1 MQTIT
6 DWSALW
12 RELVEVKRE
21 NQKKSIETP
30 GDSDYW
36 LSQARKY
43 DHRVKNKWAKPD
55 VSRQFVF
62 ETLQPNSSIIDI
74 GAGTGAWTQL
84 FSKFMQ
90 KVTAVEPSAAMR
102 EVLLENI
109 REAKAGNIEIVTA
122 KWPLA
127 NLPLHDYV
135 FCSHAMY
142 ECDDFVKFVQKMM
155 DCASKMC
162 FLLIRAPSLDGLI
175 TEACQQIWNQ
185 PHDSPNFTIAYN
197 ILLQMG
203 ISANVRFEESDRQ
216 HFIAC
221 DSPEDALHEIKE
233 RMGLLGTSQ
242 HDEYLRDL
250 LKRRLVKQDDQYL
263 WPGSRRSALIYW
275 NVTK

>member
-6 DWSALW
+6 DWVALW
-12 RELVEVKRE
+12 KELVEVKRK
-21 NQKKSIETP
+21 NQKKSIEAP

-36 LSQARKY
+36 LSQARQY

-62 ETLQPNSSIIDI
+62 ETVQPDSTLIDI
-74 GAGTGAWTQL
+74 GAGTGAWTLL
-84 FSKFMQ
+84 FAKTMQ

-109 REAKAGNIEIVTA
+109 HEAKASNIEIVTE

-127 NLPLHDYV
+127 SVAAHDYV
-135 FCSHAMY
+135 FSSHAMY
-142 ECDDFVKFVQKMM
+142 ECEDFVKFVTRMTE
-155 DCASKMC
+155 CATKMC

-175 TEACQQIWNQ
+175 TEACRHIWNQ

-216 HFIAC
+216 HFISC
-221 DSPEDALHEIKE
+221 DSEESALHEIKE
-233 RMGLLGTSQ
+233 RMGLLEKSE
-242 HDEYLRDL
+242 HDDYLTDL
-250 LKRRLVKQDDQYL
+250 LHRRLIKQDDQYI

-275 NVTK
+275 SIAK

>member
-6 DWSALW
+6 DWAALW
-12 RELVEVKRE
+12 RELVEVKQE

-36 LSQARKY
+36 LAQARSY

-55 VSRQFVF
+55 VSRQFVL
-62 ETLQPNSSIIDI
+62 ETLQPDSTIIDI
-74 GAGTGAWTQL
+74 GAGTGAWTLL
-84 FSKFMQ
+84 FSKTMQ
-90 KVTAVEPSAAMR
+90 KVTAVEPSGAMR
-102 EVLLENI
+102 EVLVENI
-109 REAKAGNIEIVTA
+109 KEAKVENIEIIA
-122 KWPLA
+122 EKWPEA
-127 NLPLHDYV
+127 NPAVHDYV

-142 ECDDFVKFVQKMM
+142 ETDDFYKFVNKMTA
-155 DCASKMC
+155 CANRMC

-175 TEACQQIWNQ
+175 TEACRHIWNQ

-221 DSPEDALHEIKE
+221 DSEEDALHEIKE
-233 RMGLLGTSQ
+233 RMGLLGTNE
-242 HDEYLRDL
+242 HDDYLRDL
-250 LKRRLVKQDDQYL
+250 LKRRLIKHDDQFV
-263 WPGSRRSALIYW
+263 WPGSRRSALVYW
-275 NVTK
+275 TVAK

>member
-36 LSQARKY
+36 LVQARSY

-55 VSRQFVF
+55 VSRQFVM
-62 ETLQPNSSIIDI
+62 ETVQPDSNIIDI
-74 GAGTGAWTQL
+74 GAGTGAWTLL

-102 EVLLENI
+102 EILLENI
-109 REAKAGNIEIVTA
+109 REAKAKNIEIVA
-122 KWPLA
+122 EKWPQA
-127 NLPLHDYV
+127 NPPMHDYV

-142 ECDDFVKFVQKMM
+142 ECADFPKFVQKMM
-155 DCASKMC
+155 DCATKMC

-175 TEACQQIWNQ
+175 TEACQHIWNQ

-221 DSPEDALHEIKE
+221 DSPEDALQEIKE
-233 RMGLLGTSQ
+233 RMGLLGTNQ
-242 HDEYLRDL
+242 HDDYLCDL
-250 LKRRLVKQDDQYL
+250 LKRRLMKQDGQYL

-275 NVTK
+275 SVSK

>member
-6 DWSALW
+6 DWAALW

-36 LSQARKY
+36 AAQARKY
-43 DHRVKNKWAKPD
+43 DQRVKTKWVKPD
-55 VSRQFVF
+55 VTRKLVLQL
-62 ETLQPNSSIIDI
+62 LQPNSSIIDI
-74 GAGTGAWTQL
+74 GAGTGAWTLL
-84 FSKFMQ
+84 FAEHMK
-90 KVTAVEPSAAMR
+90 KVTAVEPSKAMR
-102 EVLLENI
+102 DVLIENI
-109 REAKAGNIEIVTA
+109 KMSEAKNIEILTE

-127 NLPLHDYV
+127 SPTVHDYV

-142 ECDDFVKFVQKMM
+142 ETDDFVKFVHKMM

-175 TEACQQIWNQ
+175 TEACLHIWKQ
-185 PHDSPNFTIAYN
+185 PHDSPNFAIAYN
-197 ILLQMG
+197 ALLQMG
-203 ISANVRFEESDRQ
+203 ISANVQFEESDRQ

-221 DSPEDALHEIKE
+221 DSEEDALHEIKE
-233 RMGLLGTSQ
+233 RMGLLVNNQ
-242 HDEYLRDL
+242 HDDYLRDL
-250 LKRRLVKQDDQYL
+250 LKRRLIKQDNQYV

-275 NVTK
+275 KVAK